1 MSAQRNV
8 GPAKC
13 RPREMSPLRQDNFN
27 VILKRGYSRVR
38 LRDNFFV
45 PNFHDEKIN
54 KKKMSSS
61 ELNIA
66 NDSGWTFLMFDVCTA
81 QSSFDDSVSKSEF
94 FSCQKPLFRDFF
106 VVFEN
111 SRSQIFTISTI
122 SCQLERLGLLPGLRH
137 GSFLI

>member
-1 MSAQRNV
+1 M
-8 GPAKC
+8 
-13 RPREMSPLRQDNFN
+13 
-27 VILKRGYSRVR
+27 R

-45 PNFHDEKIN
+45 PNFNDEKIN

-66 NDSGWTFLMFDVCTA
+66 NESGWTSLMFDVCTA

-122 SCQLERLGLLPGLRH
+122 SCQLERLGLSPGLILALDPDFEPVNTNSRTVET
-137 GSFLI
+137 GNKKFGYLSQP

>member
-1 MSAQRNV
+1 MRLS
-8 GPAKC
+8 
-13 RPREMSPLRQDNFN
+13 DNFI
-27 VILKRGYSRVR
+27 VS
-38 LRDNFFV
+38 
-45 PNFHDEKIN
+45 NFHDEKIN

-66 NDSGWTFLMFDVCTA
+66 NESGWTSLMFDVCTA

-122 SCQLERLGLLPGLRH
+122 SCQLEQLGLLPGLQIN
-137 GSFLI
+137 SQKFLLPLVQTSKSKK